1 MVSIEHEELSIN
13 CIRSDV
19 IPNHKILKLILHLFL
34 RVLNCLKNVSQ
45 TNNCLF
51 DTDKLLKSN
60 FCLQPD
66 QETRMS
72 RHVRLT

>member
-1 MVSIEHEELSIN
+1 MASIEHEELSIN
-13 CIRSDV
+13 CIQSE
-19 IPNHKILKLILHLFL
+19 IPNDKILKLTLRLFL

-45 TNNCLF
+45 TNNRLF
-51 DTDKLLKSN
+51 DTDKLLKQD